1 MKLTTTIDV
10 QLISKANAR
19 EHRRVRDQRIIKER
33 EATTFALHLADKLAT
48 LSFEQGARVTL
59 SRPYHETP
67 LDDDNIRAAFKAVRD
82 AVAEFLGVDDGEER
96 LHFIYQQTKAVRTGV
111 KQSKPGWKKVKDKET
126 GEVTRVRKVVK
137 NVAAYD
143 TRPTVTIEVMP
154 VQDIDPQVKRVR
166 ELEAEVVSL
175 RSLLDEQRKW
185 FRKTVDDEI
194 EAELSLWKNGV
205 NDARRALVDQAKG
218 YKLTM
223 SILRDRVNQLED
235 SLKQALLTSSK

>member
-19 EHRRVRDQRIIKER
+19 EHRRVRDQRIIRER
-33 EATTFALHLADKLAT
+33 DATRSALDAVADFGDGRVMTNKLADWIDARA
-48 LSFEQGARVTL
+48 GARVTL

-96 LHFIYQQTKAVRTGV
+96 LHFIYQQTKAARTGV
-111 KQSKPGWKKVKDKET
+111 RQSKPGWKKVKDKET
-126 GEVTRVRKVVK
+126 GEVTHVRKVVK

-143 TRPTVTIEVMP
+143 TLPTVTIEVMP

-166 ELEAEVVSL
+166 ELERQL
-175 RSLLDEQRKW
+175 QRW
-185 FRKTVDDEI
+185 VDFHVLVLGGDDEHDI
-194 EAELSLWKNGV
+194 VSST
-205 NDARRALVDQAKG
+205 RALLKG
-218 YKLTM
+218 
-223 SILRDRVNQLED
+223 NQ
-235 SLKQALLTSSK
+235 

>member
-10 QLISKANAR
+10 ALGRGQNMR
-19 EHRRVRDQRIIKER
+19 EHYAVRAKRVKAER
-33 EATTFALHLADKLAT
+33 EATKAALWCQSKMQPWALDEHT
-48 LSFEQGARVTL
+48 THGARITL
-59 SRPYHETP
+59 HRPWARVA
-67 LDDDNIRAAFKAVRD
+67 LDSDNLSGAFKGVRD
-82 AVAEFLGVDDGEER
+82 EVASFLGVDDKSER
-96 LHFIYQQTKAVRTGV
+96 LHWIYT
-111 KQSKPGWKKVKDKET
+111 QSKQPKGT
-126 GEVTRVRKVVK
+126 F
-137 NVAAYD
+137 
-143 TRPTVTIEVMP
+143 PTVTIEVMP

-194 EAELSLWKNGV
+194 EAELSFWKNGV

-218 YKLTM
+218 YELTM
-223 SILRDRVNQLED
+223 SILRDRVNQLEG